1 MKFGGGPDN
10 WAGNCMGD
18 CTGLCETCA
27 LRRTRADLAEA
38 VALLREH
45 RPGMCLCGHGESCSV
60 CSRPP
65 KAYTLDAKV
74 AAFLARVDAR

>member
-38 VALLREH
+38 TALLTRCYMAIKDSPEWS
-45 RPGMCLCGHGESCSV
+45 PSGLVS
-60 CSRPP
+60 
-65 KAYTLDAKV
+65 TT
-74 AAFLARVDAR
+74 AAFLARVSP